1 VNRGAETL
9 SVGAIYGGMKS
20 PATEW
25 KAVLAPL
32 TERLPGLRDA
42 IESPLNMHVM
52 FHVPG
57 ELLPDKA
64 LTGVR
69 KAGYTR
75 WINLVRVDVVLPR
88 ELPDDLAGHIR
99 QLMADAITVAE
110 QFARDQG
117 IADDLPGLRAII
129 AQI

>member
-1 VNRGAETL
+1 VNQRAETL

-20 PATEW
+20 PAAEW
-25 KAVLAPL
+25 KAVLTPL

-42 IESPLNMHVM
+42 IESPLNLHIM

-75 WINLVRVDVVLPR
+75 WINLVRVDAVLPR
-88 ELPDDLAGHIR
+88 ELPDDPAGHIR
-99 QLMADAITVAE
+99 QLMADAIAVAE
-110 QFARDQG
+110 DFARDQG
-117 IADDLPGLRAII
+117 IADDLPGLHAII